1 MDAERG
7 GSVKFTK
14 QPDLLAASKHGVR
27 STYFA
32 EALLPAAPVRSSAAY
47 GRDTQGSSSRSSPRR
62 STSRERAS
70 HRNYLASAG
79 LGRGLLRTALTP
91 LPSQLAAAPCRTPL
105 GAFVSRQ
112 LGATSLATGDPRGSS
127 DRAAP
132 DSPLGKARQAVAAQ
146 REAQRGKFGGAFAAL
161 SGVRAVVPPGG
172 EPPRYRSAS
181 VDVGRVGRVAEAEEA
196 AAAEEEEEGREVEG
210 REGMASVADVRAA
223 VTQAVAMA
231 TEASVA
237 MGRAAAELEAV
248 ARREDEAAAEL
259 REEKA
264 LLEAQVARLEE
275 LRVSAAAAQ
284 RDMKAAA
291 ALETAALEAA
301 AAAATT
307 AAEEAATPQAAA
319 GVLSSM
325 RLSNSRVRAAATDEG
340 VEGGGS
346 GSGSRDDGSDGG
358 DGSSG
363 GGGGSGSGDS
373 GGDDMSSGRRQ
384 RRPVYRGVARP
395 SCALSVSARV
405 SLSFRA
411 SHSLRPI

>member
-1 MDAERG
+1 
-7 GSVKFTK
+7 
-14 QPDLLAASKHGVR
+14 
-27 STYFA
+27 
-32 EALLPAAPVRSSAAY
+32 
-47 GRDTQGSSSRSSPRR
+47 
-62 STSRERAS
+62 
-70 HRNYLASAG
+70 
-79 LGRGLLRTALTP
+79 
-91 LPSQLAAAPCRTPL
+91 
-105 GAFVSRQ
+105 
-112 LGATSLATGDPRGSS
+112 
-127 DRAAP
+127 
-132 DSPLGKARQAVAAQ
+132 
-146 REAQRGKFGGAFAAL
+146 
-161 SGVRAVVPPGG
+161 
-172 EPPRYRSAS
+172 
-181 VDVGRVGRVAEAEEA
+181 
-196 AAAEEEEEGREVEG
+196 
-210 REGMASVADVRAA
+210 VADVRAA

-248 ARREDEAAAEL
+248 ALREDEAAAEL

-395 SCALSVSARV
+395 SCALSGVSLPGLPAPEDLPMHGRQDGASRPRSAAGRV
-405 SLSFRA
+405 SDIPRGSA
-411 SHSLRPI
+411 PPSLRTVSEASRRRVTDVWASSLVRGGRLRAAARPLSGCFEPPRRFVEGVECGALLEL

>member
-14 QPDLLAASKHGVR
+14 QPDLLAASKHSVR

-70 HRNYLASAG
+70 HRNYLASTG

-146 REAQRGKFGGAFAAL
+146 REAQRGQFGGAFAAL

-210 REGMASVADVRAA
+210 REGMASVAEVRAA

-248 ARREDEAAAEL
+248 ALREDEAAAEL

-275 LRVSAAAAQ
+275 LRVSAA
-284 RDMKAAA
+284 AAA

-325 RLSNSRVRAAATDEG
+325 RLTNSRVRAAATDEG

-411 SHSLRPI
+411 SHPLRAI